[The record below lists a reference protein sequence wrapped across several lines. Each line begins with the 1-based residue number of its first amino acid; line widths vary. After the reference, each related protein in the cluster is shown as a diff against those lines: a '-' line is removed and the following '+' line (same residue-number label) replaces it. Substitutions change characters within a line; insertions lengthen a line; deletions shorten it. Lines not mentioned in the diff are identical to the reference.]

1 MHKLCAQWCQ
11 FSSWLRIK
19 TQPTNRQTR
28 NAAIFF
34 VSYAWIPRDMLS
46 WDILDDVVVDDDYGG
61 GGADTAGGHKLC
73 DHVSLS
79 QPIKCT
85 VINVSYPPNSTAVG
99 VIQLGL
105 CCQC

>member
-1 MHKLCAQWCQ
+1 MVPVLQLAANKN
-11 FSSWLRIK
+11 
-19 TQPTNRQTR
+19 PTDKQTNKKR
-28 NAAIFF
+28 GHFFF